1 MSEQNA
7 NESLSIYATRV
18 LNAAT
23 GLSSSLAVSTTAIAI
38 FAYIATPGVVEIPEN
53 VGNAMRQTGPKLDF
67 LLPPIMSSWL
77 YFATFVYMLIRVP
90 SKLLHGAVR
99 KNSAAKA
106 RTMFFYLCFGML
118 LMQSVKL
125 IELFRNG
132 MTVITLQRTI

>member
-7 NESLSIYATRV
+7 NENLSIYATKV

-38 FAYIATPGVVEIPEN
+38 FAYIATPGVVEIPEH
-53 VGNAMRQTGPKLDF
+53 VGNAMGKTGAKLDF

-90 SKLLHGAVR
+90 SKMLNIAVR
-99 KNSAAKA
+99 KNGAAKA
-106 RTMFFYLCFGML
+106 RTIFFYLCFGLL
-118 LMQSVKL
+118 LMQNLKL
-125 IELFRNG
+125 IESFRNC